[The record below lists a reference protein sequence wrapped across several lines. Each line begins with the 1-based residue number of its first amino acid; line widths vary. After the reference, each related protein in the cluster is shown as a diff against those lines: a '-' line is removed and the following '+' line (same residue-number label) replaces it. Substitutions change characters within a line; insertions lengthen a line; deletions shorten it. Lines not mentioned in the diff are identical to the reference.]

1 MLKRRVRLALEPL
14 EFELQLNL
22 ENNYKD
28 LAKEAFLAYVAEVK
42 RFYDAGEIKEKDFLK
57 LQDKISDLALMFET
71 YHH

>member
-1 MLKRRVRLALEPL
+1 MLKRSVKLALEPL

-28 LAKEAFLAYVAEVK
+28 LAKEAFLVYVAEVK
-42 RFYDAGEIKEKDFLK
+42 RLYDAGEIKDKDYEK
-57 LQDKISDLALMFET
+57 LQEKISDTAVMFET